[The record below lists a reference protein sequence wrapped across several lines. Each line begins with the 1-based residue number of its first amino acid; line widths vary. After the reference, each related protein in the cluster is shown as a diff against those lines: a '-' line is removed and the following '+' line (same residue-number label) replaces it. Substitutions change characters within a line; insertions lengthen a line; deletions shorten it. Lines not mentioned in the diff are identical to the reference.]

1 MRTPA
6 NASWA
11 VRIGTLLFSALFALG
26 FGAGGFFVGLKP
38 VYQTFAAAWEVRSW
52 QSVSAQVLETQL
64 DSHRDSEGTE
74 TYAVRV
80 RYRYQVGLQTFESQR
95 VGLDADG
102 HRDNVGDWHA
112 QWHRRLQAAL
122 SSGQSVTAWVNPQQ
136 PAQAL
141 LDPHI
146 RWPMLVFRLPFALVF
161 TGVGVAAGWV
171 FLRALRGQS
180 AQAAAPDAAAG
191 LQRMG
196 RSARQSA
203 GMLWFF
209 ALFWCGL
216 SFPIAGLLWTQ
227 DVPWVAKAF
236 LLLFVLVG
244 MGLLT
249 WAARQTRLAWR
260 HADTALALR
269 PSTPRAGEPLEVSLH
284 LPARALRGGAQQPR
298 VLRLAQYRVAD
309 SGSGE
314 SSRLVEHLEQQ
325 AQPLP
330 LPDGSAR
337 LVARFTV
344 PDDAPTHGARRSG
357 ERVDWRLELMRESGG
372 VELSQ
377 DVAVQGSSTL
387 SANDRFALRSDWNRE
402 RPVSMAGEGAGLSDW
417 PAQAG
422 TVETADYRGLE
433 FSQTGSRWVAA
444 LLLLPFAVLLFL
456 WAQEWAPRLA
466 LPQRWTAWPLWGM
479 GVLLALILHRATRRW
494 RVLVHDQGLAVQRV
508 SWLWS
513 QQYCL
518 APSALEHLSTKL
530 NYSASTG
537 GGAMQEYHAV
547 LAREADG
554 AKARRITP
562 GVAGEGGAQAVA
574 QWLQGAW
581 HDRAGRFS
589 PGQGRSL
596 QAGHSRPRWGWLL
609 WAALMATLVLGVRGG

>member
-196 RSARQSA
+196 RSVRQSA

-244 MGLLT
+244 MGLLA

-269 PSTPRAGEPLEVSLH
+269 PATPRAGEPLEVSLH

-325 AQPLP
+325 AQPLL

-377 DVAVQGSSTL
+377 DVAVQGSSTP
-387 SANDRFALRSDWNRE
+387 SAND
-402 RPVSMAGEGAGLSDW
+402 
-417 PAQAG
+417 
-422 TVETADYRGLE
+422 
-433 FSQTGSRWVAA
+433 
-444 LLLLPFAVLLFL
+444 
-456 WAQEWAPRLA
+456 
-466 LPQRWTAWPLWGM
+466 
-479 GVLLALILHRATRRW
+479 
-494 RVLVHDQGLAVQRV
+494 
-508 SWLWS
+508 
-513 QQYCL
+513 
-518 APSALEHLSTKL
+518 
-530 NYSASTG
+530 
-537 GGAMQEYHAV
+537 
-547 LAREADG
+547 
-554 AKARRITP
+554 
-562 GVAGEGGAQAVA
+562 
-574 QWLQGAW
+574 
-581 HDRAGRFS
+581 
-589 PGQGRSL
+589 
-596 QAGHSRPRWGWLL
+596 
-609 WAALMATLVLGVRGG
+609 